1 METWINSTGLV
12 FDIAGALL
20 LWKYGLPEAIN
31 KDGSINLIL
40 EQKNSKE
47 VAKGKRY
54 DNMSKIALGLLILG
68 FALQLLS
75 NLTPH

>member
-12 FDIAGALL
+12 FDIVGALL

-31 KDGSINLIL
+31 RDGSIDLIL
-40 EQKNSKE
+40 EQTSDEE
-47 VAKGKRY
+47 VTKAKHY

-75 NLTPH
+75 NFIPH